1 MKRSFIHLSVP
12 ALLVASLAGPSAQT
26 TPSSGPEAQ
35 RMDQVVRFYADDPQ
49 RAFMGAVLVAR
60 GSDVLFAK
68 GYGMANLEW
77 SVPNTPTTK
86 FAIGSTSKQF
96 TAAAILLLEERGKLR
111 VTDPIKSYLPDAP
124 AAWEA
129 ITFHHLLSHTSG
141 MTPGTPPGPAGA
153 LPARPEKTLER
164 FRNLPLQSAP
174 GTKYSY
180 SNAGYQLLAYLIER
194 ISGQRFEDFLRESI
208 FTPLGMTDSGSAT
221 HAPII
226 PSLASGYIPNP
237 DGVPGPSV
245 TGRPLLNA
253 PFLDLSNGMG
263 AGSLYSTIGDLHR
276 WTLGL
281 FGGKLL
287 RAATLTKMTT
297 PVDGTKMTTPVDSE
311 YAYGL
316 GVGSSE
322 GRRRFSHGGTIPGF
336 GSFLTHY
343 PESHVTVVVL
353 TNSTSRGA
361 PGERPATL
369 VVADWLGTLAHGG
382 TVTLPARR

>member
-1 MKRSFIHLSVP
+1 MNRSFIQLSLP
-12 ALLVASLAGPSAQT
+12 TLLAASLASPSAQT
-26 TPSSGPEAQ
+26 TPSTGRDAQ
-35 RMDQVVRFYADDPQ
+35 RMDEVVRFYADDPQ
-49 RAFMGAVLVAR
+49 QAFMGAVLVAR
-60 GSDVLFAK
+60 GTDVLFAK

-77 SVPNTPTTK
+77 SVPNTPTTR

-124 AAWEA
+124 AAWDA

-153 LPARPEKTLER
+153 LPARPERTIER
-164 FRNLPLQSAP
+164 FRNLPLQSKP
-174 GTKYSY
+174 GTQYSY

-194 ISGQRFEDFLRESI
+194 VSGQRYEDFLRENI
-208 FTPLGMTDSGSAT
+208 FEPLGMKDSGSDS

-226 PSLASGYIPNP
+226 PSRASGYIRDPA
-237 DGVPGPSV
+237 
-245 TGRPLLNA
+245 LLNA
-253 PFLDLSNGMG
+253 PFIDLSNGMG

-287 RAATLTKMTT
+287 RADSLTKMTT
-297 PVDGTKMTTPVDSE
+297 PVDGD

-316 GVGSSE
+316 GVGRSE
-322 GRRRFSHGGTIPGF
+322 GRRRFSHGGSVPGF
-336 GSFLTHY
+336 GSFLSHY
-343 PESHVTVVVL
+343 PESQVTVAVL
-353 TNSTSRGA
+353 TNSTSRGT
-361 PGERPATL
+361 PGERPAAP

-382 TVTLPARR
+382 TVTLPAKR